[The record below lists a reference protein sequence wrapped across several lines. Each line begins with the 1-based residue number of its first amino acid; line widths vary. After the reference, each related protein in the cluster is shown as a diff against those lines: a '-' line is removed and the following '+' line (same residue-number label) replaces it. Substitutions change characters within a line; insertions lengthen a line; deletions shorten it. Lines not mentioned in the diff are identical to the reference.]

1 MANMTVNQ
9 RNQFER
15 IDLSVPTTGVQVRR
29 RRALVITNV
38 IALAL
43 VAILG
48 YAAAER
54 LDSWSRWVVL
64 GAIVLT
70 VIGAMI
76 ALSPN
81 RRA

>member
-15 IDLSVPTTGVQVRR
+15 IDLTVPSTGVQVRGS
-29 RRALVITNV
+29 RALIITNLL
-38 IALAL
+38 ALA
-43 VAILG
+43 VVGVLG
-48 YAAAER
+48 YATVER

-64 GAIVLT
+64 GAIVIT
-70 VIGAMI
+70 TIGAMI
-76 ALSPN
+76 AISPN

>member
-15 IDLSVPTTGVQVRR
+15 IDLTVPSTGVHVRGN
-29 RRALVITNV
+29 RALVITNLFA
-38 IALAL
+38 IA
-43 VAILG
+43 VAGVLG
-48 YAAAER
+48 YAAVER

-64 GAIVLT
+64 AGIVVT

-76 ALSPN
+76 AVSPN

>member
-1 MANMTVNQ
+1 MAHMTVNQ

-15 IDLSVPTTGVQVRR
+15 IDLSVPSTGVQVRGH
-29 RRALVITNV
+29 RALLITNA

-43 VAILG
+43 AAVLG
-48 YAAAER
+48 YAAVER

-64 GAIVLT
+64 AGIVVT

>member
-15 IDLSVPTTGVQVRR
+15 IDLTVPSTGVQVRGS
-29 RRALVITNV
+29 RALIITNMF
-38 IALAL
+38 AL
-43 VAILG
+43 VVVGVLG
-48 YAAAER
+48 YAAVER
-54 LDSWSRWVVL
+54 LDSWSQWVVL
-64 GAIVLT
+64 AAIVIT
-70 VIGAMI
+70 TIGAMI

>member
-15 IDLSVPTTGVQVRR
+15 IDLSVPSTGVQVRGS
-29 RRALVITNV
+29 RALIVTNAF
-38 IALAL
+38 ALAL
-43 VAILG
+43 VGVLG
-48 YAAAER
+48 YATIER

-64 GAIVLT
+64 AAIVFTT
-70 VIGAMI
+70 VGAMI
-76 ALSPN
+76 AVSPN

>member
-1 MANMTVNQ
+1 MTVNQ
-9 RNQFER
+9 RNQTER
-15 IDLSVPTTGVQVRR
+15 VDLSVPSTGVRVRG
-29 RRALVITNV
+29 RRALVITNL

-43 VAILG
+43 ATILG
-48 YAAAER
+48 YAAVER

-64 GAIVLT
+64 GAIVVT

-81 RRA
+81 RRG

>member
-15 IDLSVPTTGVQVRR
+15 IDLSVPTTGTHVRNSWR
-29 RRALVITNV
+29 VALTSVIG
-38 IALAL
+38 
-43 VAILG
+43 VAIVAVLG
-48 YAAAER
+48 YATVDALDNWWAA
-54 LDSWSRWVVL
+54 LVL
-64 GAIVLT
+64 AAIVMN

-76 ALSPN
+76 AVSPN